1 MSLSLISIPVQ
12 SQPLDQLTLPPL
24 STPPMV
30 QLTLPPLVPPP
41 VEQEVKPITEKPNN
55 LIISEKIIFSQEFS
69 SNVFLI
75 RAINKNTWQ
84 EEKLFTTLP
93 DQQNKPVTMWE
104 PSWAPDGKKAAYVLW
119 YITGEIYLMSLDD
132 QTTTRLTDNDFDDKN
147 PAWSPDGTQ
156 IAFSTNRDDNYEI
169 YLMDKEG
176 NNLVRLT
183 ENGFDDGD
191 PCWSPDGTKIAF
203 TSHRDG
209 NYDIFTMNADG
220 SNFRNLT
227 RHSADD
233 IDPAWSPDGT
243 QIAFS
248 TNRDDNYEIYLMDT
262 RGTNQQKLTDNPSL
276 DTEPCWSP
284 DGKQILFT
292 SDRSGTSNL
301 YLLTLG
307 QEYAEPFFLKGYMT
321 QVEYFLKYLSDTAQP
336 DDNVP
341 NIILTFQQI
350 LTSATNL
357 ITQLTTYQ
365 LEFIE
370 KPKYLIIW
378 QADWVRVKE

>member
-12 SQPLDQLTLPPL
+12 SQTLDQLTLPPL

-93 DQQNKPVTMWE
+93 DQQNKTVIMWE

-132 QTTTRLTDNDFDDKN
+132 QSTTRLTDNDFDDKN

-156 IAFSTNRDDNYEI
+156 IAF
-169 YLMDKEG
+169 
-176 NNLVRLT
+176 
-183 ENGFDDGD
+183 
-191 PCWSPDGTKIAF
+191 

-220 SNFRNLT
+220 SNFQNLT

-233 IDPAWSPDGT
+233 IDSAWSPNGT

>member
-1 MSLSLISIPVQ
+1 LESLLAAKRKLAVKNFLFFLLIMSLSLISIPVQ

-132 QTTTRLTDNDFDDKN
+132 QSTTRLTDNDFDDKN
-147 PAWSPDGTQ
+147 
-156 IAFSTNRDDNYEI
+156 
-169 YLMDKEG
+169 
-176 NNLVRLT
+176 
-183 ENGFDDGD
+183 
-191 PCWSPDGTKIAF
+191 
-203 TSHRDG
+203 
-209 NYDIFTMNADG
+209 
-220 SNFRNLT
+220 
-227 RHSADD
+227 
-233 IDPAWSPDGT
+233 PAWSPDGT

>member
-93 DQQNKPVTMWE
+93 DQQNKTVTMWE

-132 QTTTRLTDNDFDDKN
+132 QSTTRLTDNDFDDKN
-147 PAWSPDGTQ
+147 
-156 IAFSTNRDDNYEI
+156 
-169 YLMDKEG
+169 
-176 NNLVRLT
+176 
-183 ENGFDDGD
+183 
-191 PCWSPDGTKIAF
+191 
-203 TSHRDG
+203 
-209 NYDIFTMNADG
+209 
-220 SNFRNLT
+220 
-227 RHSADD
+227 
-233 IDPAWSPDGT
+233 PAWSPDGT

>member
-12 SQPLDQLTLPPL
+12 SQTLDQLTLPPL

-176 NNLVRLT
+176 NNLV
-183 ENGFDDGD
+183 
-191 PCWSPDGTKIAF
+191 
-203 TSHRDG
+203 
-209 NYDIFTMNADG
+209 
-220 SNFRNLT
+220 
-227 RHSADD
+227 
-233 IDPAWSPDGT
+233 
-243 QIAFS
+243 
-248 TNRDDNYEIYLMDT
+248 
-262 RGTNQQKLTDNPSL
+262 
-276 DTEPCWSP
+276 
-284 DGKQILFT
+284 
-292 SDRSGTSNL
+292 
-301 YLLTLG
+301 
-307 QEYAEPFFLKGYMT
+307 
-321 QVEYFLKYLSDTAQP
+321 
-336 DDNVP
+336 
-341 NIILTFQQI
+341 
-350 LTSATNL
+350 
-357 ITQLTTYQ
+357 
-365 LEFIE
+365 
-370 KPKYLIIW
+370 
-378 QADWVRVKE
+378 

>member
-1 MSLSLISIPVQ
+1 L
-12 SQPLDQLTLPPL
+12 LPK
-24 STPPMV
+24 STFNSV
-30 QLTLPPLVPPP
+30 
-41 VEQEVKPITEKPNN
+41 
-55 LIISEKIIFSQEFS
+55 S
-69 SNVFLI
+69 
-75 RAINKNTWQ
+75 RRKNTWQ

-93 DQQNKPVTMWE
+93 DQQNKTVTMWE

-132 QTTTRLTDNDFDDKN
+132 QSTTRLTDNDFDDKN

-209 NYDIFTMNADG
+209 NNDIFTMNADG

-307 QEYAEPFFLKGYMT
+307 QEYAEPFFWKGYLE
-321 QVEYFLKYLSDTAQP
+321 QIDNYFQLFQNLPQP
-336 DDNVP
+336 DDELSKALFTQQLL
-341 NIILTFQQI
+341 IL
-350 LTSATNL
+350 TNL
-357 ITQLTTYQ
+357 ILQIKTYQ
-365 LEFIE
+365 LELIE
-370 KPKYLIIW
+370 KPKFLMVW
-378 QADWVRVKE
+378 QADWVGGK

>member
-1 MSLSLISIPVQ
+1 LESLLAAKRKLAVKNFLFFLLIMSLSLISIPVQ

-93 DQQNKPVTMWE
+93 DQQNKTVIMWE

-132 QTTTRLTDNDFDDKN
+132 QSTTRLTDNDFDDKN
-147 PAWSPDGTQ
+147 
-156 IAFSTNRDDNYEI
+156 
-169 YLMDKEG
+169 
-176 NNLVRLT
+176 
-183 ENGFDDGD
+183 
-191 PCWSPDGTKIAF
+191 
-203 TSHRDG
+203 
-209 NYDIFTMNADG
+209 
-220 SNFRNLT
+220 
-227 RHSADD
+227 
-233 IDPAWSPDGT
+233 PAWSPDGT